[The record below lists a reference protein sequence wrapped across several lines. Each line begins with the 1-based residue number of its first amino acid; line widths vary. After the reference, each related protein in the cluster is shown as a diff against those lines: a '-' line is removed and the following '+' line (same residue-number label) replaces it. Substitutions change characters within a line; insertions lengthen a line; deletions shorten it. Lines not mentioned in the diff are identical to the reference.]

1 MNQPDGRDLEILAL
15 RDRLTRMCEACHRIN
30 ESLDLDTVLQEVLDS
45 ARSLTGARYGVMVLL
60 DGSGSVQDFLGAGF
74 TPDEA
79 RRLWELPEG
88 SEFIEYLG
96 AIPGPLR
103 VGDLGGHL
111 RSMGLPEFRP
121 PVPVGSFLA
130 APIRHGGEGVG
141 NIYLAKSDPGQ
152 EFSQEDEETLVMFA
166 SQAAL
171 VIANAR
177 RHRDERR
184 ARGNLETLIDTS
196 PIGVVV
202 FDARTAAPVSINRET
217 RRILEKL
224 TTAEQDVEQLLEVL
238 TFRRA
243 DGREISLAEFPLARA
258 LGAGEAVRAEEIV
271 ISVPDGRSVATLVN
285 ATPIRADDGEV
296 ESFVVTL
303 QDLTPLEE
311 LERQRAE
318 FLGVVSHELRT
329 PLASIKGSAT
339 TLKESAN
346 SLDPAEMDLFFRI
359 IEQQADQMSDLIT
372 DLLDMARIE
381 SGTLSVSPEPSD
393 AAALVDRAR
402 NSFLS
407 GGGRDNIRIDI
418 EPDLPPVMADR
429 RRIAQVIGN
438 LLSNAAR
445 HSPESS
451 AIRLAAAQDG
461 VQVAFTVGDDG
472 TGLSDDLLPLLFRKF
487 SRIDGYDREKR
498 ENRESGI
505 AGSGLGL
512 AICKGMVEAHGGRIW
527 AESEGPGLGS
537 RFTFRLPVAT
547 EAAHPAP
554 AGEARTSEGSRPGAP
569 GRTRVLAVDDDPQ
582 TLMFVR
588 DALSNAGY
596 TAIVTGDPEQ
606 VGRLVE
612 EERPHLALLDLML
625 PGMDG
630 IDLMESVPELAH
642 VPVIFLSG
650 YGRDQVIARALEAG
664 AEDYVVKPFS
674 PTELVARVQTVLRR
688 RAASEMS
695 EPPEPYR
702 RGELAI
708 DYAERRVS
716 LAGSA
721 VLLTNIE
728 YRLLFELSVNAGL
741 VLTHE
746 QLLQRVWG
754 PEHSGRPGAVRT
766 FVKNL
771 RRKLGDDADT
781 PTYIFTEPRVGYRMP
796 KGEGTGEATD
806 Q

>member
-1 MNQPDGRDLEILAL
+1 MNRPDARDLEIQAL

-60 DGSGSVQDFLGAGF
+60 DGSGGIQDFLGAGF

-88 SEFIEYLG
+88 LQFFEYLSG
-96 AIPGPLR
+96 VPGPLR
-103 VGDLGGHL
+103 VGDLAGHL
-111 RSMGLPEFRP
+111 RSMDLPEFRP
-121 PVPVGSFLA
+121 PFPLTSFLA
-130 APIRHGGEGVG
+130 APIRHRGEGVG
-141 NIYLAKSDPGQ
+141 NIYLAQSDSGQ

-177 RHRDERR
+177 RHRDEQR
-184 ARGNLETLIDTS
+184 ARADLEALIDTT

-202 FDARTAAPVSINRET
+202 FDARTSAPVSINRET
-217 RRILEKL
+217 RRMLEYLL
-224 TTAEQDVEQLLEVL
+224 TPGAEVEQLLEVL

-243 DGREISLAEFPLARA
+243 DGREISLEEFPLARA
-258 LGAGEAVRAEEIV
+258 LGTGETVRAEEIIV
-271 ISVPDGRSVATLVN
+271 AVPDGRSIATLVN
-285 ATPIRADDGEV
+285 ATPIRSDEGEIV
-296 ESFVVTL
+296 SVVVTL

-381 SGTLSVSPEPSD
+381 SGKLSVSPEPSD

-438 LLSNAAR
+438 LLSNAAS

-461 VQVAFTVGDDG
+461 VQVAFSVGDDG
-472 TGLSDDLLPLLFRKF
+472 TGLSDDLLPQLFRKF
-487 SRIDGYDREKR
+487 SRIDGADREG
-498 ENRESGI
+498 GI

-512 AICKGMVEAHGGRIW
+512 AICKGIVEAHGGRIW
-527 AESEGPGLGS
+527 AESEGLGLGS

-547 EAAHPAP
+547 EAVHPAP
-554 AGEARTSEGSRPGAP
+554 AGEARTSEGSLRAGQ

-582 TLMFVR
+582 TLRFVR

-596 TAIVTGDPEQ
+596 TVTVTGDPEQ
-606 VGRLVE
+606 VSRLVE
-612 EERPHLALLDLML
+612 EERPHLVLLDLML
-625 PGMDG
+625 PGVDG
-630 IDLMESVPELAH
+630 IELMESVPELADL
-642 VPVIFLSG
+642 PVIFLSA

-688 RAASEMS
+688 RAASELS
-695 EPPEPYR
+695 EPSEPYR
-702 RGELAI
+702 RGELTI

-716 LAGSA
+716 LADRA
-721 VLLTNIE
+721 VRLTNIE
-728 YRLLFELSVNAGL
+728 YRLLFELSVNAGR

-754 PEHSGRPGAVRT
+754 PERSGQPGAVRT

-796 KGEGTGEATD
+796 RGEGQGTEGSLGS
-806 Q
+806 

>member
-1 MNQPDGRDLEILAL
+1 MNRPDERDLEIQAL

-45 ARSLTGARYGVMVLL
+45 ARSLSDARYGVMVLL
-60 DGSGSVQDFLGAGF
+60 DGSGGIQDFLSAGLS
-74 TPDEA
+74 PDEV

-88 SEFIEYLG
+88 FQFLEYLSG
-96 AIPGPLR
+96 VPGPLR
-103 VGDLGGHL
+103 VGDLAGHL
-111 RSMGLPEFRP
+111 RSMGLPDFRP
-121 PVPVGSFLA
+121 PVPVSSCLA
-130 APIRHGGEGVG
+130 APIRHGGVGVG
-141 NIYLAKSDPGQ
+141 NIYVAKSDPGL

-171 VIANAR
+171 VITNAR
-177 RHRDERR
+177 RHRDEQR
-184 ARGNLETLIDTS
+184 ARADLETLIDTT
-196 PIGVVV
+196 PVGVVV
-202 FDARTAAPVSINRET
+202 FDAKTAAPVSINRET
-217 RRILEKL
+217 RRMLEYLL
-224 TTAEQDVEQLLEVL
+224 TPGAEVEQLLEVL

-243 DGREISLAEFPLARA
+243 DGREISLEEFPLARA
-258 LGAGEAVRAEEIV
+258 LGAGETVRAEEIV
-271 ISVPDGRSVATLVN
+271 VAVPDGRSLTTLVN
-285 ATPIRADDGEV
+285 ATPILSEGGV
-296 ESFVVTL
+296 ESVVVTL
-303 QDLTPLEE
+303 QDMTPLEE
-311 LERQRAE
+311 QERQRAE

-418 EPDLPPVMADR
+418 ELDLPPVMADR

-472 TGLSDDLLPLLFRKF
+472 TGLSDDLLPQLFRKF
-487 SRIDGYDREKR
+487 SRIDGDDREG
-498 ENRESGI
+498 GI

-512 AICKGMVEAHGGRIW
+512 AICKGIVEAHGGRIW
-527 AESEGPGLGS
+527 AESEGPGRGS

-547 EAAHPAP
+547 EAVHPAP
-554 AGEARTSEGSRPGAP
+554 AGEARTGAGR

-582 TLMFVR
+582 TLRFVR

-596 TAIVTGDPEQ
+596 TVTVTGDPKQ

-612 EERPHLALLDLML
+612 KERPHLVLLDLML

-630 IDLMESVPELAH
+630 IELMESVPELAG
-642 VPVIFLSG
+642 VPVIFLSA

-664 AEDYVVKPFS
+664 ADDYVVKPFS

-688 RAASEMS
+688 RAASELS

-702 RGELAI
+702 RGELTI

-716 LAGSA
+716 VAGRA
-721 VLLTNIE
+721 VRLTNIE
-728 YRLLFELSVNAGL
+728 YRLLFELSVNSGR
-741 VLTHE
+741 VLTHD

-754 PEHSGRPGAVRT
+754 LAHSGQPGAVRT
-766 FVKNL
+766 FVKSL
-771 RRKLGDDADT
+771 RRKLGDDADN
-781 PTYIFTEPRVGYRMP
+781 PKYIHTEIRVGYRMP
-796 KGEGTGEATD
+796 KGEGPNIPQTESM
-806 Q
+806 

>member
-1 MNQPDGRDLEILAL
+1 MNRPDARDLEIQAL
-15 RDRLTRMCEACHRIN
+15 RDRLTSMCEACRRIN

-45 ARSLTGARYGVMVLL
+45 ARALTGARYGVMVLL
-60 DGSGSVQDFLGAGF
+60 DGSGGVQDFLGAGF

-88 SEFIEYLG
+88 AEFIEYLG

-103 VGDLGGHL
+103 VGDVGAHL
-111 RSMGLPEFRP
+111 RSMGLPDFRP
-121 PVPVGSFLA
+121 PVSVGSFLA
-130 APIRHGGEGVG
+130 APIRHGGAGVG
-141 NIYLAKSDPGQ
+141 NIYLARSDPGL
-152 EFSQEDEETLVMFA
+152 EFSREDEETLVMFA

-196 PIGVVV
+196 PVGVVV

-217 RRILEKL
+217 RRILEGL
-224 TTAEQDVEQLLEVL
+224 RTAEQDVEQLLEVL

-243 DGREISLAEFPLARA
+243 NGREISLAEFPLARA

-271 ISVPDGRSVATLVN
+271 ITVPDGRSVATLVN
-285 ATPIRADDGEV
+285 ASPIRAGDGEV

-303 QDLTPLEE
+303 QDLTPLEK

-407 GGGRDNIRIDI
+407 GGGRDNIRIDV

-461 VQVAFTVGDDG
+461 VQIAFTVGDDG
-472 TGLSDDLLPLLFRKF
+472 TGLSDELLPLLFRKF
-487 SRIDGYDREKR
+487 SRIDGDDREKR
-498 ENRESGI
+498 ENREGGI

-512 AICKGMVEAHGGRIW
+512 AICKGIVEAHGGRIW

-547 EAAHPAP
+547 GAVHPAT
-554 AGEARTSEGSRPGAP
+554 AGEARTSAGSRRAGQ
-569 GRTRVLAVDDDPQ
+569 GRTRILAVDDDPQ
-582 TLMFVR
+582 TLRFVR

-596 TAIVTGDPEQ
+596 TATVTGDPEQ

-630 IDLMESVPELAH
+630 IELMESVPGLAH
-642 VPVIFLSG
+642 VPVIFLSA

-674 PTELVARVQTVLRR
+674 PTELVARVQTALRR
-688 RAASEMS
+688 RAASELS
-695 EPPEPYR
+695 EPSQPYR

-716 LAGSA
+716 LAGRA
-721 VLLTNIE
+721 VPLTNIE
-728 YRLLFELSVNAGL
+728 YRLLFELSVNAGRA
-741 VLTHE
+741 LTHD

-754 PEHSGRPGAVRT
+754 LEHPGRPGAVRT

-771 RRKLGDDADT
+771 RRKLGDDADN
-781 PTYIFTEPRVGYRMP
+781 PTYIFTEPGIGYRMP
-796 KGEGTGEATD
+796 KGEPGTREL
-806 Q
+806 

>member
-1 MNQPDGRDLEILAL
+1 
-15 RDRLTRMCEACHRIN
+15 
-30 ESLDLDTVLQEVLDS
+30 
-45 ARSLTGARYGVMVLL
+45 
-60 DGSGSVQDFLGAGF
+60 
-74 TPDEA
+74 
-79 RRLWELPEG
+79 
-88 SEFIEYLG
+88 
-96 AIPGPLR
+96 
-103 VGDLGGHL
+103 
-111 RSMGLPEFRP
+111 
-121 PVPVGSFLA
+121 
-130 APIRHGGEGVG
+130 
-141 NIYLAKSDPGQ
+141 
-152 EFSQEDEETLVMFA
+152 MFA

-177 RHRDERR
+177 RHRDELR

-217 RRILEKL
+217 RRILEGL
-224 TTAEQDVEQLLEVL
+224 RTPEQDVEQLLEVL

-243 DGREISLAEFPLARA
+243 NGREVSLAEFPLARA

-271 ISVPDGRSVATLVN
+271 ITVPDGRSVATLVN
-285 ATPIRADDGEV
+285 ATPIRSVDGEV

-461 VQVAFTVGDDG
+461 VQIAFSVGDDG
-472 TGLSDDLLPLLFRKF
+472 TGLSDDLLPQLFRKF
-487 SRIDGYDREKR
+487 SRVDGDD
-498 ENRESGI
+498 RESGI

-512 AICKGMVEAHGGRIW
+512 AICKGIVEAHGGRIW

-554 AGEARTSEGSRPGAP
+554 VGDARTSEGSLRAGQ

-582 TLMFVR
+582 TLRFVR
-588 DALSNAGY
+588 DAISNAGY
-596 TAIVTGDPEQ
+596 TVTVTGDPEQ

-612 EERPHLALLDLML
+612 EERPHLVLLDLML

-630 IDLMESVPELAH
+630 IELMESVPELADL
-642 VPVIFLSG
+642 PVIFLSA

-674 PTELVARVQTVLRR
+674 PTELVARVQTALRR
-688 RAASEMS
+688 RAASELS

-702 RGELAI
+702 RGELTI

-716 LAGSA
+716 LADRA
-721 VLLTNIE
+721 VRLTNIE
-728 YRLLFELSVNAGL
+728 YRLLFELSVNAGQ

-754 PEHSGRPGAVRT
+754 PEHSGQPGAVRT

-781 PTYIFTEPRVGYRMP
+781 PTYIFTEPRVGYRMS
-796 KGEGTGEATD
+796 KGETQGTEGA
-806 Q
+806 

>member
-1 MNQPDGRDLEILAL
+1 M
-15 RDRLTRMCEACHRIN
+15 
-30 ESLDLDTVLQEVLDS
+30 
-45 ARSLTGARYGVMVLL
+45 
-60 DGSGSVQDFLGAGF
+60 
-74 TPDEA
+74 
-79 RRLWELPEG
+79 
-88 SEFIEYLG
+88 
-96 AIPGPLR
+96 
-103 VGDLGGHL
+103 
-111 RSMGLPEFRP
+111 
-121 PVPVGSFLA
+121 
-130 APIRHGGEGVG
+130 
-141 NIYLAKSDPGQ
+141 
-152 EFSQEDEETLVMFA
+152 
-166 SQAAL
+166 
-171 VIANAR
+171 
-177 RHRDERR
+177 
-184 ARGNLETLIDTS
+184 
-196 PIGVVV
+196 
-202 FDARTAAPVSINRET
+202 
-217 RRILEKL
+217 
-224 TTAEQDVEQLLEVL
+224 
-238 TFRRA
+238 
-243 DGREISLAEFPLARA
+243 
-258 LGAGEAVRAEEIV
+258 
-271 ISVPDGRSVATLVN
+271 
-285 ATPIRADDGEV
+285 

-472 TGLSDDLLPLLFRKF
+472 AGLSDDLLPQLFRKF
-487 SRIDGYDREKR
+487 SRVDGDD
-498 ENRESGI
+498 RESGI

-512 AICKGMVEAHGGRIW
+512 AICKGIVEAHGGRIW

-547 EAAHPAP
+547 GAAHPAP
-554 AGEARTSEGSRPGAP
+554 AGEARTSAGSRRAGP
-569 GRTRVLAVDDDPQ
+569 GRTRVLVVDDDPQ
-582 TLMFVR
+582 TLRFVR

-596 TAIVTGDPEQ
+596 TVTVTGDPEQ

-612 EERPHLALLDLML
+612 EERPHLVLLDLML
-625 PGMDG
+625 PGTDG
-630 IDLMESVPELAH
+630 IELMESVPGLAG
-642 VPVIFLSG
+642 VPVIFLSA

-664 AEDYVVKPFS
+664 AEDYMVKPFS
-674 PTELVARVQTVLRR
+674 PTELVARVQTALRR
-688 RAASEMS
+688 RAASGLS
-695 EPPEPYR
+695 EPSEPYR
-702 RGELAI
+702 RGDLTI

-721 VLLTNIE
+721 VRLTNIE
-728 YRLLFELSVNAGL
+728 YRLLFELSVNAGQ
-741 VLTHE
+741 VLTHD

-754 PEHSGRPGAVRT
+754 LARSGRPGAVRT

-781 PTYIFTEPRVGYRMP
+781 PSYIFTEPRVGYRMP
-796 KGEGTGEATD
+796 KGEGPGR
-806 Q
+806 

>member
-1 MNQPDGRDLEILAL
+1 MNRPDARDLEIQAL

-60 DGSGSVQDFLGAGF
+60 DGSGGVQEFLGAGF

-88 SEFIEYLG
+88 AEFIEYLG

-103 VGDLGGHL
+103 VGDVAAHL
-111 RSMGLPEFRP
+111 RSMGLPDFRP

-130 APIRHGGEGVG
+130 APIRHGGAGVG
-141 NIYLAKSDPGQ
+141 NIYLARSDPGR

-196 PIGVVV
+196 PVGVVV

-217 RRILEKL
+217 RRILEEL

-243 DGREISLAEFPLARA
+243 NGREISLAEFPLARA

-271 ISVPDGRSVATLVN
+271 ITVPDGRSVATLVN
-285 ATPIRADDGEV
+285 ATPIRSSDGEV

-339 TLKESAN
+339 TLKESAS

-407 GGGRDNIRIDI
+407 GGGRDNIRIDV

-451 AIRLAAAQDG
+451 AIRLAAARDG
-461 VQVAFTVGDDG
+461 VQAAFTVADDG
-472 TGLSDDLLPLLFRKF
+472 TGLSDDLLPQLFRKF
-487 SRIDGYDREKR
+487 SRVDGDDREKR
-498 ENRESGI
+498 ENREGGI

-512 AICKGMVEAHGGRIW
+512 AICKGIVEAHGGRIW

-537 RFTFRLPVAT
+537 RFTFTLPAAT
-547 EAAHPAP
+547 EALHPAP
-554 AGEARTSEGSRPGAP
+554 AGEARTSGELPAPAQP

-582 TLMFVR
+582 TLRFVR

-596 TAIVTGDPEQ
+596 TVTVTGDPEQ

-625 PGMDG
+625 PGTDG
-630 IDLMESVPELAH
+630 IELMESVPGLAR
-642 VPVIFLSG
+642 VPVIFLSA

-688 RAASEMS
+688 RAASELS

-716 LAGSA
+716 LAGRA
-721 VLLTNIE
+721 VPLTNIE
-728 YRLLFELSVNAGL
+728 YRLLFELSVNAGRAL
-741 VLTHE
+741 AHD

-771 RRKLGDDADT
+771 RRKLGDDADN
-781 PTYIFTEPRVGYRMP
+781 PKYVFTEPGVGYRMP
-796 KGEGTGEATD
+796 KGEPGTREL
-806 Q
+806 

>member
-1 MNQPDGRDLEILAL
+1 M
-15 RDRLTRMCEACHRIN
+15 
-30 ESLDLDTVLQEVLDS
+30 
-45 ARSLTGARYGVMVLL
+45 
-60 DGSGSVQDFLGAGF
+60 
-74 TPDEA
+74 
-79 RRLWELPEG
+79 
-88 SEFIEYLG
+88 
-96 AIPGPLR
+96 
-103 VGDLGGHL
+103 
-111 RSMGLPEFRP
+111 
-121 PVPVGSFLA
+121 
-130 APIRHGGEGVG
+130 G
-141 NIYLAKSDPGQ
+141 NIYLAQSDPGR

-196 PIGVVV
+196 PVGVVV

-217 RRILEKL
+217 RRILEEL

-243 DGREISLAEFPLARA
+243 NGREISLAEFPLARA

-285 ATPIRADDGEV
+285 ATPIRSDDGEV

-472 TGLSDDLLPLLFRKF
+472 TGLSDDLLPQLFRKF
-487 SRIDGYDREKR
+487 SRIDGYDRENR
-498 ENRESGI
+498 ENREGGI

-547 EAAHPAP
+547 EALHPAP
-554 AGEARTSEGSRPGAP
+554 AGESRTSEGSRPGAP
-569 GRTRVLAVDDDPQ
+569 GRTRVLVVDDDPQ
-582 TLMFVR
+582 TLRFVR

-596 TAIVTGDPEQ
+596 AATVTGDPEQ
-606 VGRLVE
+606 VARLVE
-612 EERPHLALLDLML
+612 EERPHLVLLDLML
-625 PGMDG
+625 PGTDG
-630 IDLMESVPELAH
+630 IELMESVPGLAH
-642 VPVIFLSG
+642 VPVIFLSA

-674 PTELVARVQTVLRR
+674 PTELVARVQTALRR
-688 RAASEMS
+688 RAASELS
-695 EPPEPYR
+695 EPSEPYR
-702 RGELAI
+702 RGELTI

-716 LAGSA
+716 LAGGA
-721 VLLTNIE
+721 VPLTNIE
-728 YRLLFELSVNAGL
+728 YRLLFELSVNAGR
-741 VLTHE
+741 VLTHD

-754 PEHSGRPGAVRT
+754 LEHPGRPGAVRT
-766 FVKNL
+766 FIKNL
-771 RRKLGDDADT
+771 RRKLGDDADN
-781 PTYIFTEPRVGYRMP
+781 PAYIFTETRVGYRMP
-796 KGEGTGEATD
+796 RGETEGTEKS
-806 Q
+806 

>member
-1 MNQPDGRDLEILAL
+1 MNQPDARDLEILAL

-60 DGSGSVQDFLGAGF
+60 DGSGGVQEFLGAGF

-103 VGDLGGHL
+103 VGDVAAHL
-111 RSMGLPEFRP
+111 RSMGLPDFRP

-130 APIRHGGEGVG
+130 APIRHGGRGVG

-217 RRILEKL
+217 RRILETL

-243 DGREISLAEFPLARA
+243 NGREVSLAEFPLARA

-271 ISVPDGRSVATLVN
+271 ITVPDGRSVATLVN

-407 GGGRDNIRIDI
+407 GGGRDNIRIDV
-418 EPDLPPVMADR
+418 EPDLPPVLADR

-487 SRIDGYDREKR
+487 SRIDGYDRENR
-498 ENRESGI
+498 ENREGGI

-512 AICKGMVEAHGGRIW
+512 AICKGIVEAHGGRIW

-547 EAAHPAP
+547 EAVHPAP
-554 AGEARTSEGSRPGAP
+554 AGEARTSAGSRGSGP
-569 GRTRVLAVDDDPQ
+569 GRTRILAVDDDPQ
-582 TLMFVR
+582 TLRFVR

-630 IDLMESVPELAH
+630 IELMESVPGLAH
-642 VPVIFLSG
+642 VPVIFLSA

-688 RAASEMS
+688 RAASELS

-716 LAGSA
+716 LAGRA
-721 VLLTNIE
+721 VPLTNIE
-728 YRLLFELSVNAGL
+728 YRLLFELSANAGR
-741 VLTHE
+741 VVTHD
-746 QLLQRVWG
+746 QLLRRVWG

-781 PTYIFTEPRVGYRMP
+781 PSYVFTEPGVGYRMP
-796 KGEGTGEATD
+796 KGEPGTREL
-806 Q
+806 

>member
-1 MNQPDGRDLEILAL
+1 MNQPDGRDLEIQVL
-15 RDRLTRMCEACHRIN
+15 RDRLTLMCQACHRIN

-45 ARSLTGARYGVMVLL
+45 ARSLTGARYGLMVLL
-60 DGSGSVQDFLGAGF
+60 DGSGGVQDFLGAGF

-88 SEFIEYLG
+88 SEFIKYLG

-103 VGDLGGHL
+103 VGDVAAHL
-111 RSMGLPEFRP
+111 RSMGLPDFRP

-130 APIRHGGEGVG
+130 APIRHGGAGVG
-141 NIYLAKSDPGQ
+141 NIYLARSDPGR
-152 EFSQEDEETLVMFA
+152 EFNQEDEETLVMFA

-196 PIGVVV
+196 PVGVVV

-217 RRILEKL
+217 RRILEGL
-224 TTAEQDVEQLLEVL
+224 RTPEQDVEQLLEVL

-243 DGREISLAEFPLARA
+243 DGREVSLAEFPLARV
-258 LGAGEAVRAEEIV
+258 LGMGETVRAEEIV
-271 ISVPDGRSVATLVN
+271 LEVPDGRSVATLVN

-359 IEQQADQMSDLIT
+359 IETQADQMSDLIT

-407 GGGRDNIRIDI
+407 GGGRDNIRIDV
-418 EPDLPPVMADR
+418 EPDLPPVLADR

-472 TGLSDDLLPLLFRKF
+472 TGLSADLLPQLFRKF
-487 SRIDGYDREKR
+487 SRIDGYDRENR
-498 ENRESGI
+498 ENREGGI

-537 RFTFRLPVAT
+537 RFTFTLPVAT

-554 AGEARTSEGSRPGAP
+554 SGESRTSAGSRGAGQ

-582 TLMFVR
+582 TLRFVR
-588 DALSNAGY
+588 DTLSNAGY

-630 IDLMESVPELAH
+630 IELMERVPGLAH

-674 PTELVARVQTVLRR
+674 PTELVARVQTALRR
-688 RAASEMS
+688 RAASALT
-695 EPPEPYR
+695 EPSQPYR

-716 LAGSA
+716 LAGRA
-721 VLLTNIE
+721 VPLTNIE
-728 YRLLFELSVNAGL
+728 YRLLFELSVNAGQ
-741 VLTHE
+741 VLTHD

-754 PEHSGRPGAVRT
+754 LEHPGRPGAVRT

-771 RRKLGDDADT
+771 RHKLGDDADN
-781 PTYIFTEPRVGYRMP
+781 PKYIHTEVRVGYRMP
-796 KGEGTGEATD
+796 RGETQGTEGA
-806 Q
+806 

>member
-1 MNQPDGRDLEILAL
+1 MNRPDARDLEIQAL
-15 RDRLTRMCEACHRIN
+15 RDRLTSMCEACRRIN

-45 ARSLTGARYGVMVLL
+45 ARALTGARYGVMVLL
-60 DGSGSVQDFLGAGF
+60 DGSGGVQDFLGAGF

-88 SEFIEYLG
+88 AEFIEYLG

-103 VGDLGGHL
+103 VGDVGAHL
-111 RSMGLPEFRP
+111 RSMGLPDFRP

-130 APIRHGGEGVG
+130 APIRHGGAGVG
-141 NIYLAKSDPGQ
+141 NIYLARSDPGL
-152 EFSQEDEETLVMFA
+152 EFSREDEETLVMFA

-196 PIGVVV
+196 PVGVVV

-217 RRILEKL
+217 RRILEGL
-224 TTAEQDVEQLLEVL
+224 RTAEQDVEQLLEVL

-243 DGREISLAEFPLARA
+243 NGREISLAEFPLARA

-271 ISVPDGRSVATLVN
+271 ITVPDGRSVATLVN
-285 ATPIRADDGEV
+285 ASPIRAGDGEV

-303 QDLTPLEE
+303 QDLTPLEK

-407 GGGRDNIRIDI
+407 GGGRDNIRIDV

-461 VQVAFTVGDDG
+461 VQIAFTVGDDG
-472 TGLSDDLLPLLFRKF
+472 TGLSDELLPLLFRKF
-487 SRIDGYDREKR
+487 SRIDGDDREKR
-498 ENRESGI
+498 ENREGGI

-512 AICKGMVEAHGGRIW
+512 AICKGIVEAHGGRIW

-547 EAAHPAP
+547 GAVHPAT
-554 AGEARTSEGSRPGAP
+554 AGEARTSAGSRRAGQ
-569 GRTRVLAVDDDPQ
+569 GRTRILAVDDDPQ
-582 TLMFVR
+582 TLRFVR

-596 TAIVTGDPEQ
+596 TATVTGDPEQ

-630 IDLMESVPELAH
+630 IELMESVPGLAH
-642 VPVIFLSG
+642 VPVIFLSA

-674 PTELVARVQTVLRR
+674 PTELVARVQTALRR
-688 RAASEMS
+688 RAASELS
-695 EPPEPYR
+695 EPSQPYR

-716 LAGSA
+716 LAGRA
-721 VLLTNIE
+721 VPLTNIE
-728 YRLLFELSVNAGL
+728 YRLLFELSVNAGRA
-741 VLTHE
+741 LTHD

-754 PEHSGRPGAVRT
+754 LEHPGRPGAVRT

-771 RRKLGDDADT
+771 RRKLGDDADN
-781 PTYIFTEPRVGYRMP
+781 PTYIFTEPGIGYRMP
-796 KGEGTGEATD
+796 KGEPGTREL
-806 Q
+806 